1 MTHAVIWH
9 DEQLSEFVGAGRS
22 ARDIRDYLTS
32 RGCFVFTQLPS
43 GLFPAIRTDAEKDQT
58 GYADAWLRDS
68 ACIALNLW
76 RSGER
81 ELAARAGE
89 GVLTALGH
97 STDVLRAVAGG
108 AEIHRPTVRFHGAN
122 AEPLQDWP
130 NAQNDALGYAMCLIG
145 TLSQAKAL
153 ELSEQHVE
161 LFDSLV
167 GYLKAI
173 PYWRDEDSGHWEES
187 AKCGASS
194 IGAVVAGLQAV
205 RPIVSDPALV
215 DELITEGRQA
225 LKELLPNESRTPG
238 QERDA
243 DGAVLFLVQPLGVV
257 DDEAAEQVVQLVQRD
272 LEGEIGV
279 KRYVGDSYWA
289 PDYRDHFQ
297 MGDRA
302 VDFTN
307 RMDER
312 AAFLEPGLEAQW
324 SLFDPML
331 AIYYAKEFKQTGDA
345 EHATQAQQYLSR
357 SLAQILDDQGEL
369 KMPEAYFYE
378 HDAWV
383 PNDHNGLLWAE
394 SNLLYALAVFE
405 EVFGSDAVARS
416 SE

>member
-9 DEQLSEFVGAGRS
+9 DQQLSEFVGAGRS
-22 ARDIRDYLTS
+22 AREIREYLTNH
-32 RGCFVFTQLPS
+32 GCFIFTQLPS
-43 GLFPAIRTDAEKDQT
+43 GLFPAIRTDAEKDET

-76 RSGER
+76 HSGER
-81 ELAARAGE
+81 ELATRAGE

-97 STDVLRAVAGG
+97 SADALRSATTG
-108 AEIHRPTVRFHGAN
+108 AEVRRPMVRFHGAN

-145 TLSQAKAL
+145 TLVRAEVL
-153 ELSEQHVE
+153 RLFEQQVE
-161 LFDSLV
+161 LLDSLV
-167 GYLKAI
+167 GYLGAI
-173 PYWRDEDSGHWEES
+173 EYWRDEDSGHWEEA

-194 IGAVVAGLQAV
+194 IGAVVAGLQAIRSV
-205 RPIVSDPALV
+205 ASDAALV
-215 DELITEGRQA
+215 DELIFKGRQA
-225 LKELLPNESRTPG
+225 LAELLPNESRTPG

-243 DGAVLFLVQPLGVV
+243 DGAVLFLVAPLQVV
-257 DDEAAEQVVQLVQRD
+257 EGEVAEQVVQLVQRD
-272 LEGEIGV
+272 LVGEIGV

-302 VDFTN
+302 ADFTN

-312 AAFLEPGLEAQW
+312 AAFLKPGLEAQW

-331 AIYYAKEFKQTGDA
+331 AVYYAKQFQQTGDA
-345 EHATQAQQYLSR
+345 KHAAEAQRYLSR
-357 SLAQILDDQGEL
+357 SLGQILNDQGDL

-378 HDAWV
+378 RDAWV
-383 PNDHNGLLWAE
+383 PNDHSGLLWSE
-394 SNLLYALAVFE
+394 SGLLYALSVFE
-405 EVFGSDAVARS
+405 EVFGDTAVAG
-416 SE
+416 